1 MTGIDLKP
9 ESVII
14 SDGVLEQLAT
24 NASFSPA
31 DLHLLLDGRTGQTRI
46 VTHEE
51 LNNIEF
57 EAVAEK
63 QADAPAESEAAPPG
77 EEAGPTEAAAASSD
91 VSQVHHNTMVSDL
104 QPLPH
109 FDNAAGAGGHSPSR
123 RSASGHVLSALSSR
137 APGSASTGLPPGL
150 TSPSM
155 ASSAK
160 QATAS
165 PGVASAK
172 PASAAGA
179 AVRGS
184 PSAASA
190 SAFEKPASAQPGAS
204 DWMAVEIL
212 PGVTAI
218 VPDPSSPPHSGTKPP
233 SAAASAHDKG
243 VGPEAPPASSKLVPS
258 ATKVGTQPVAEKDR
272 TNSASSIPG
281 VSMLARYEY
290 FL

>member
-1 MTGIDLKP
+1 M
-9 ESVII
+9 II

-63 QADAPAESEAAPPG
+63 EGGALADSEAAPPG
-77 EEAGPTEAAAASSD
+77 ATEAAAASSD
-91 VSQVHHNTMVSDL
+91 VSQMHHNTMVSDL

-109 FDNAAGAGGHSPSR
+109 FDEAAGGHSPSR
-123 RSASGHVLSALSSR
+123 RSASGHLLSALSSR
-137 APGSASTGLPPGL
+137 TPGSASTGLPPGL

-155 ASSAK
+155 ASSAI
-160 QATAS
+160 QATVS
-165 PGVASAK
+165 PTGVVSAK

-179 AVRGS
+179 AVPGS

-190 SAFEKPASAQPGAS
+190 AAKPTSAKPGAS

-218 VPDPSSPPHSGTKPP
+218 VPDPTSPSHADTKPP
-233 SAAASAHDKG
+233 SVAASAHDKG
-243 VGPEAPPASSKLVPS
+243 VGPEAPPTSKPPVSSKLVPS
-258 ATKVGTQPVAEKDR
+258 ATKVDTQPVAEKKDR
-272 TNSASSIPG
+272 TDSVSSIPG
-281 VSMLARYEY
+281 VSMLAIYTY
-290 FL
+290 F